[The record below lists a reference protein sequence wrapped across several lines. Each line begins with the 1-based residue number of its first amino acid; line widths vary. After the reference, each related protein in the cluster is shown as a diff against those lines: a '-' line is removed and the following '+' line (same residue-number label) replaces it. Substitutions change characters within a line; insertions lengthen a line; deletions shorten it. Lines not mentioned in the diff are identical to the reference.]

1 MGGSLHSRNAHSAA
15 KCDGHSGHSQALAL
29 VLHEYSQRITAA
41 NAVRLMN

>member
-1 MGGSLHSRNAHSAA
+1 MGGSLHPRHAQFVA